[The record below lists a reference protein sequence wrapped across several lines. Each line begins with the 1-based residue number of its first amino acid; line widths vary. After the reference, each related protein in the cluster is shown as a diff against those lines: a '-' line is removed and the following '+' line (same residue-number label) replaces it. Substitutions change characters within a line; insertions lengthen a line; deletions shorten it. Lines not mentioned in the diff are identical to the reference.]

1 MTGAWTDPER
11 GLVSVIVLEMGG
23 QSDICAL
30 LKPGE
35 PVVLMGPTGSPTRF
49 TQARRLR

>member
-1 MTGAWTDPER
+1 MTGAWTDKAR

-23 QSDICAL
+23 SSDLCAS

-35 PVVLMGPTGSPTRF
+35 PVILMGPP
-49 TQARRLR
+49 ARPPKSTPIPR